1 MSVGWELPQ
10 GFQDHV
16 ELNRVN
22 AKELILSAQKRN
34 MLIRNNMAGE
44 IDSDEDF
51 VKTDDD
57 LQTVLLERIDDM
69 SEPNLV
75 EMAEQMRRKI
85 QEGRAT
91 NHAYQNSQQIFRT
104 D

>member
-1 MSVGWELPQ
+1 
-10 GFQDHV
+10 
-16 ELNRVN
+16 
-22 AKELILSAQKRN
+22 

-57 LQTVLLERIDDM
+57 LQTVLLEQIDDM

-75 EMAEQMRRKI
+75 EMAE
-85 QEGRAT
+85 
-91 NHAYQNSQQIFRT
+91 
-104 D
+104 

>member
-1 MSVGWELPQ
+1 
-10 GFQDHV
+10 
-16 ELNRVN
+16 
-22 AKELILSAQKRN
+22 

-91 NHAYQNSQQIFRT
+91 NHAY
-104 D
+104 